1 MSARA
6 ALWHLLRG
14 SDDEDN
20 LLIYLGLHFL
30 NDRIHVTPYGH
41 RCVTGVGRG
50 GGEDNLLIYLGL
62 HFLNDRIHVTPYGHR
77 CVGVLSTHAWGSRGR
92 GNIVSGLDLHTC
104 THTSRWYADL
114 LISYLRD
121 VASDLLTRRM
131 ATRLLG
137 GQLPE
142 GARRAWATG
151 GEQPTGEAVM
161 AEDVEEAGKTVEV
174 EKKRRR
180 RQLAPSLGGGH
191 EGRRI
196 MQKGGGWGEGAAA
209 GGGAEAEEGLAEEWA
224 EAEARTAVLHTGGGG
239 DGRDGSGGGDTRCWA
254 GVLSEGNCSVQGG
267 MGRSYKVGGGAHL
280 KEYR

>member
-14 SDDEDN
+14 SDD
-20 LLIYLGLHFL
+20 
-30 NDRIHVTPYGH
+30 
-41 RCVTGVGRG
+41 
-50 GGEDNLLIYLGL
+50 EDNLLIYLGL

-151 GEQPTGEAVM
+151 GEQPAVAEAVM
-161 AEDVEEAGKTVEV
+161 TEDV
-174 EKKRRR
+174 EKKRQ
-180 RQLAPSLGGGH
+180 QLAPGPNGGDRRAMQ
-191 EGRRI
+191 EG
-196 MQKGGGWGEGAAA
+196 EAVEAA
-209 GGGAEAEEGLAEEWA
+209 GGAEAEEGVDAEEGS
-224 EAEARTAVLHTGGGG
+224 AVFIAGGGG
-239 DGRDGSGGGDTRCWA
+239 DGGGNTRCWA
-254 GVLSEGNCSVQGG
+254 GSLVLGNCSVQGG
-267 MGRSYKVGGGAHL
+267 MGRSYKVGGGEGAGHSL
-280 KEYR
+280 REGAGHSLREGAGNSLREGAGHS